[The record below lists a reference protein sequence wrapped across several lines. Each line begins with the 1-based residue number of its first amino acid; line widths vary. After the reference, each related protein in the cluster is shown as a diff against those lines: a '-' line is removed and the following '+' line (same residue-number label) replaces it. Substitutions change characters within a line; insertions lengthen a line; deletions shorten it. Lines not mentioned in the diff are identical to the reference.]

1 MVLEKQRRG
10 KTASTALLRTGAG
23 LPSAIALTCC
33 LRYLTSMH
41 GSVREPSPGWPSRRE
56 REKESECLLSHSHRT
71 NRETSTAVSMD
82 QSSWG
87 DRRPG
92 CLNPAQGKV
101 LIPHKL
107 DG

>member
-1 MVLEKQRRG
+1 MVLKKQRRG

-56 REKESECLLSHSHRT
+56 RENERECLLSHSHRT
-71 NRETSTAVSMD
+71 NRETLVDGPVFLGRSLTWV
-82 QSSWG
+82 
-87 DRRPG
+87 
-92 CLNPAQGKV
+92 CLNPVQGRV